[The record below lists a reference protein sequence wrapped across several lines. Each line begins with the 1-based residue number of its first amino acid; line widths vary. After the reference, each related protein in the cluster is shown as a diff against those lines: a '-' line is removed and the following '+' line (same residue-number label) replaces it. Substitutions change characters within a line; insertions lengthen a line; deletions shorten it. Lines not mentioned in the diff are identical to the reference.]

1 MWFFSLVTSVAIVFT
16 WAFVFPQ
23 ETRAIIAELKRQLRL
38 WVIRYTGERAARDL
52 ARDFYQTAIQKDHDP
67 ELVKQ
72 VLDENWHIIR
82 DRLGTPLANDILG
95 EPSTL
100 ERYG

>member
-1 MWFFSLVTSVAIVFT
+1 MWLFSLVTSVAIIFAGVFS
-16 WAFVFPQ
+16 FPQ
-23 ETRAIIAELKRQLRL
+23 ETRATIAELKRQLRL
-38 WVIRYTGERAARDL
+38 FVIRYTGERATRDL
-52 ARDFYQTAIQKDHDP
+52 ARDFYQTTFQKDHDP
-67 ELVKQ
+67 ELVRQ

-82 DRLGTPLANDILG
+82 ERLGTPLANDILG

>member
-1 MWFFSLVTSVAIVFT
+1 MQFFVLLTSITIVFALFFS
-16 WAFVFPQ
+16 FPQ
-23 ETRAIIAELKRQLRL
+23 QTRAIIAELKRQLRL
-38 WVIRYTGERAARDL
+38 YVIRYTGERAARDL
-52 ARDFYQTAIQKDHDP
+52 ARDFYQTAIQKDHNP

-72 VLDENWHIIR
+72 VLEENWHIIR
-82 DRLGTPLANDILG
+82 ERLGTPLANDILG